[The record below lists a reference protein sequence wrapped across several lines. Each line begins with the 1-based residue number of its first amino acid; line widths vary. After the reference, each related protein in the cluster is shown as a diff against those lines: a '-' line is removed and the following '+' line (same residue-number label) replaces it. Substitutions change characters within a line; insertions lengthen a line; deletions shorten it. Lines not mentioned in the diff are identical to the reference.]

1 MKTTRKIGV
10 MTALLV
16 SLAFA
21 SKAQTQTQ
29 SSLPSGQTTPP
40 SDKQEFRLSVG
51 PEAGIPIGQLSN
63 GYGWFLGGS
72 VQGELPIAKNFYV
85 IANAGYN
92 NFFVKDGV
100 IPNQDI
106 RTIPVKAGL
115 KYFFVPNLLYV
126 QAEAGASFLVDKS
139 DLSADKSTNFV
150 YAPSVGVLLKLAP
163 KNYLDIGFRFQGNGS
178 FYNNGTYGNVLGLR
192 VAYSFGL

>member
-21 SKAQTQTQ
+21 SQAQTTTQ
-29 SSLPSGQTTPP
+29 STPP

-51 PEAGIPIGQLSN
+51 PEAGIPIGQFHDSYN
-63 GYGWFLGGS
+63 WFLGGS

-100 IPNQDI
+100 LPNQDI

-115 KYFFVPNLLYV
+115 KYFFIPNFLYV
-126 QAEAGASFLVDKS
+126 SAEAGASFLLDKS
-139 DLSADKSTNFV
+139 DLLADKSTNFV

-163 KNYLDIGFRFQGNGS
+163 KNYLDIGVRFQGNGS
-178 FYNNGTYGNVLGLR
+178 FYDNGTYGNFLGLR
-192 VAYSFGL
+192 VAYTFGM

>member
-10 MTALLV
+10 VTALLV

-21 SKAQTQTQ
+21 SQAQTSTQ
-29 SSLPSGQTTPP
+29 SASA

-51 PEAGIPIGQLSN
+51 PEVGLPIGQFSN
-63 GYGWFLGGS
+63 GYGWMLGGT

-92 NFFVKDGV
+92 NFFVKDGKL
-100 IPNQDI
+100 PDQDI

-126 QAEAGASFLVDKS
+126 SAEAGASFLLNKD
-139 DLSADKSTNFV
+139 DLIANKSTAFV
-150 YAPSVGVLLKLAP
+150 YAPQVGVLLKLAP

-178 FYNNGTYGNVLGLR
+178 FYDNGSYTNFLGLR
-192 VAYSFGL
+192 VAYTFGL

>member
-10 MTALLV
+10 VTALLV

-21 SKAQTQTQ
+21 SQAQTSTQ
-29 SSLPSGQTTPP
+29 STTA

-51 PEAGIPIGQLSN
+51 PEAGLPIGQFSN
-63 GYGWFLGGS
+63 NYGWMLGGS

-92 NFFVKDGV
+92 NFFVKDGKL
-100 IPNQDI
+100 PDQDI

-126 QAEAGASFLVDKS
+126 SAEAGASFLLNKD
-139 DLSADKSTNFV
+139 DLIANKSTAFV
-150 YAPSVGVLLKLAP
+150 YAPQVGVLLKLAP
-163 KNYLDIGFRFQGNGS
+163 KNYLDIGVRFQGNGS
-178 FYNNGTYGNVLGLR
+178 FYDNGSYTNFLGLR
-192 VAYSFGL
+192 VAYTFGL

>member
-10 MTALLV
+10 VTALLV

-21 SKAQTQTQ
+21 SQAQTQPQ
-29 SSLPSGQTTPP
+29 SSPS
-40 SDKQEFRLSVG
+40 SNKQEFRLSVG
-51 PEAGIPIGQLSN
+51 PEAGVPLGDFAN
-63 GYGWFLGGS
+63 GYNWFLGGT
-72 VQGELPIAKNFYV
+72 VQGELPIAKNLYV
-85 IANAGYN
+85 IANAGYD
-92 NFFVKDGV
+92 NFFVKNGK
-100 IPNQDI
+100 ILNQDI

-115 KYFFVPNLLYV
+115 KYFFLPNLLYV

-139 DLSADKSTNFV
+139 NLLADKSTNFV

-178 FYNNGTYGNVLGLR
+178 FYKNGSYNNVLGLR

>member
-1 MKTTRKIGV
+1 MRTTRKIGV
-10 MTALLV
+10 VTALLV

-21 SKAQTQTQ
+21 SQAQTQTQ
-29 SSLPSGQTTPP
+29 STPP

-51 PEAGIPIGQLSN
+51 PEAGIPIGQFHD
-63 GYGWFLGGS
+63 GYSWFLGGT

-100 IPNQDI
+100 LPHQDI

-115 KYFFVPNLLYV
+115 KYFFVPNFLYV
-126 QAEAGASFLVDKS
+126 SAEAGASFLLDKS
-139 DLSADKSTNFV
+139 DLLANKSTAFV
-150 YAPSVGVLLKLAP
+150 YAPSVGVLLPLA
-163 KNYLDIGFRFQGNGS
+163 KRNYLDVGVRFQGNGS
-178 FYNNGTYGNVLGLR
+178 FYDNGSYGNFIGLR
-192 VAYSFGL
+192 VAYTFGL

>member
-21 SKAQTQTQ
+21 SQA
-29 SSLPSGQTTPP
+29 QTTPAQSTTP
-40 SDKQEFRLSVG
+40 SSDKQEFRLSVG
-51 PEAGIPIGQLSN
+51 PEVGLPIGDFSN
-63 GYGWFLGGS
+63 NYGWMLGGT
-72 VQGELPIAKNFYV
+72 VQGELPIAKNLYV
-85 IANAGYN
+85 LLNAGYN
-92 NFFVKDGV
+92 NFFVKDGK
-100 IPNQDI
+100 IPDQDI
-106 RTIPVKAGL
+106 RTIPVRAGF

-126 QAEAGASFLVDKS
+126 SAEAGASFLVNKD
-139 DLSADKSTNFV
+139 DLLANKSTAFV
-150 YAPSVGVLLKLAP
+150 YAPTVGVLLPLAK

-178 FYNNGTYGNVLGLR
+178 FYDNGSYTNFLGLR

>member
-21 SKAQTQTQ
+21 SQAQTTTQ
-29 SSLPSGQTTPP
+29 STPP
-40 SDKQEFRLSVG
+40 SDESHDKKEFRLSVG
-51 PEAGIPIGQLSN
+51 PEAGIPIGQFHDSYN
-63 GYGWFLGGS
+63 WFLGGS

-92 NFFVKDGV
+92 NFFVKNGV
-100 IPNQDI
+100 LPNQDI

-115 KYFFVPNLLYV
+115 KYFFIPNFLYV
-126 QAEAGASFLVDKS
+126 SAEAGASFLLDKS
-139 DLSADKSTNFV
+139 DLLADKSTNFV

-163 KNYLDIGFRFQGNGS
+163 KNYLDIGVRFQGNGS
-178 FYNNGTYGNVLGLR
+178 FYDNGSYGNFLGLR
-192 VAYSFGL
+192 VAYTFGM